1 MMIGP
6 ILVILFFS
14 IIFHEYAHGYIAMK
28 CGDNTAK
35 YAGRLTFNPIPHVD
49 LFGTILLP
57 LLLYLT
63 QSSFLFGWAKPVP
76 VNPYNFRNPD
86 IDNLKVSLAGP
97 VSNLLLAVGFTILS
111 IILVIFY
118 MDLFYMLLPYL
129 RYGLKINVL
138 LAIFN
143 LMPIPPLDGSHVLT
157 YFLPPNLAL
166 KYQQLQQYGMML
178 LVIFIM
184 TPLFDVVYYLTNG
197 ISNMLLIVIQL
208 FL

>member
-1 MMIGP
+1 MIAP

-14 IIFHEYAHGYIAMK
+14 IIFHEYAHGYVAMR

-49 LFGTILLP
+49 LFGTVILP
-57 LLLYLT
+57 LLLYFT

-76 VNPYNFRNPD
+76 VNPYNFRNPE

-111 IILVIFY
+111 ILLGMFFKEYFYILI
-118 MDLFYMLLPYL
+118 PYL
-129 RYGLKINVL
+129 KYGLKMNVL

-143 LMPIPPLDGSHVLT
+143 LIPIPPLDGSHVLS
-157 YFLPPNLAL
+157 YFLPPDLAL
-166 KYQQLQQYGMML
+166 KYQQIQQYGMML

-184 TPLFDVVYYLTNG
+184 TPLFDIVYFFTDG
-197 ISNMLLIVIQL
+197 ISNILLIIIQ
-208 FL
+208 FFI

>member
-1 MMIGP
+1 MIAP

-14 IIFHEYAHGYIAMK
+14 IIFHEYAHGYVAMR

-49 LFGTILLP
+49 LFGTIILP
-57 LLLYLT
+57 LLLYFT

-76 VNPYNFRNPD
+76 VNPYNFRNPE

-111 IILVIFY
+111 ILLGMFFKEYFYILI
-118 MDLFYMLLPYL
+118 PYL
-129 RYGLKINVL
+129 KYGLKMNVL

-143 LMPIPPLDGSHVLT
+143 LIPIPPLDGSHVLS
-157 YFLPPNLAL
+157 YFLPPDLAL
-166 KYQQLQQYGMML
+166 KYQQIQQYGMML

-184 TPLFDVVYYLTNG
+184 TPLFDIVYFFTDG
-197 ISNMLLIVIQL
+197 ISNILLIIIQ
-208 FL
+208 FFI